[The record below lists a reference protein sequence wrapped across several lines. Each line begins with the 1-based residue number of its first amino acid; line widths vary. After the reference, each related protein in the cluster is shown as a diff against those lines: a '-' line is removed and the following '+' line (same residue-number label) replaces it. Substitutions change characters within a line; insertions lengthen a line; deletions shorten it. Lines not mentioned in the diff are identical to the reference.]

1 MYEFKEGMTDA
12 YDELLKLTKPDQI
25 SLGTTPQ
32 PVAVTTPRPVAVTT
46 PRPVAVTTPRPV
58 FVQTTATTTQT
69 PAGGCTKPKTNN

>member
-46 PRPVAVTTPRPV
+46 PRPV